1 METINPHQLKKLF
14 VYILLFSCYLLIAQ
28 NKHDEQEPPLTRIL
42 FVFDGS
48 QSMYGRWETGAKID
62 VAQRLMGQMLDSLQ
76 EIQAEGNFQLALRVY
91 GHQRP
96 VPPQDCSDTRLEV
109 SFGKGNIYKIK
120 RVLKS
125 ITPRGTTP
133 IAGSLMKAANDF
145 TPCENCR
152 NIIILITD
160 GVEACD
166 GDPCIVSKR
175 LQKKGVVL
183 KPFVIGIGLD
193 ENFKTSFEC
202 VGTYFDAAD
211 ENTFKNV
218 LGVVISQALD
228 NTTAQI
234 NLLDIHGKP
243 TETDVPVLLYDHT
256 SGKIKENI
264 IHTLNYKGLPDTL
277 VLDPLIVYDMVAHT
291 IPPVRVDSIVIHSG
305 THTHIGAST
314 PQGNLIL
321 KASTRMA
328 KNIACI
334 IKPQDQETILHV
346 QHFGTSQRYLSG
358 TYDLEILTLPRII
371 QKGVNINASTSTTI
385 SVPPPGI
392 VTIQTGV
399 SGYGAV
405 FVQRESGFEWVI
417 DLSESSERQ
426 VFQFQPGLYK
436 VLFRSKFA
444 QETVY
449 SKHKEF
455 RVSPGSSTI
464 VKIN

>member
-1 METINPHQLKKLF
+1 
-14 VYILLFSCYLLIAQ
+14 
-28 NKHDEQEPPLTRIL
+28 
-42 FVFDGS
+42 
-48 QSMYGRWETGAKID
+48 
-62 VAQRLMGQMLDSLQ
+62 
-76 EIQAEGNFQLALRVY
+76 
-91 GHQRP
+91 
-96 VPPQDCSDTRLEV
+96 VP
-109 SFGKGNIYKIK
+109 FGKGNIYKIK

-145 TPCENCR
+145 TPCEDCR

-175 LQKKGVVL
+175 LQKKGIVL

-193 ENFKTSFEC
+193 EDFKSSFEC

-277 VLDPLIVYDMVAHT
+277 VLDPLIVYDMVVHT

-305 THTHIGAST
+305 THTHIGASA
-314 PQGNLIL
+314 PQGELVL
-321 KASTRMA
+321 KASPRIA

-334 IKPQDQETILHV
+334 IKPQNQETILHV
-346 QHFGTSQRYLSG
+346 QDFGTAQSYLSG

-371 QKGVNINASTSTTI
+371 QKGIHIKASASTTI
-385 SVPPPGI
+385 AVPPPGM

-405 FVQRESGFEWVI
+405 FVQRETGYEWVI

-426 VFQFQPGLYK
+426 VFQLQPGQYK
-436 VLFRSKFA
+436 VVFRSKFA
-444 QETVY
+444 QETGY
-449 SKHKEF
+449 SKNKEF

>member
-14 VYILLFSCYLLIAQ
+14 VYILLFSCNLLIAQ

-133 IAGSLMKAANDF
+133 IAGSLMKAASDF

-175 LQKKGVVL
+175 LQKKGVIL

-202 VGTYFDAAD
+202 VGTYFDAAE

-277 VLDPLIVYDMVAHT
+277 VLDPLIVYDMVVHT

-305 THTHIGAST
+305 THTHIGASA

>member
-1 METINPHQLKKLF
+1 
-14 VYILLFSCYLLIAQ
+14 
-28 NKHDEQEPPLTRIL
+28 
-42 FVFDGS
+42 
-48 QSMYGRWETGAKID
+48 MYGRWETGAKID

-76 EIQAEGNFQLALRVY
+76 DIQAEGNFQLALRVY

-109 SFGKGNIYKIK
+109 PFGKGNIYKIK

-133 IAGSLMKAANDF
+133 IAGSLMKAATDF
-145 TPCENCR
+145 TPCAECR

-166 GDPCIVSKR
+166 GDPCIVSR
-175 LQKKGVVL
+175 SLQKKGIIL

-193 ENFKTSFEC
+193 EDFKSSFEC

-256 SGKIKENI
+256 SGMIKENI

-277 VLDPLIVYDMVAHT
+277 VLDPLIVYDMVVHT

-305 THTHIGAST
+305 THTHLGADA
-314 PQGNLIL
+314 PQGELIL
-321 KASTRMA
+321 KASPRVA

-334 IKPQDQETILHV
+334 VKPQDQETILHV
-346 QHFGTSQRYLSG
+346 QDFGTSQSYLSG

-371 QKGVNINASTSTTI
+371 QKGIHIKASASTTI
-385 SVPPPGI
+385 AVPPPGM

-405 FVQRESGFEWVI
+405 FVQRETEYEWVI

-426 VFQFQPGLYK
+426 VIQLQPGQYK
-436 VLFRSKFA
+436 VVFRSKFA
-444 QETVY
+444 QETGY
-449 SKHKEF
+449 SKNKEF